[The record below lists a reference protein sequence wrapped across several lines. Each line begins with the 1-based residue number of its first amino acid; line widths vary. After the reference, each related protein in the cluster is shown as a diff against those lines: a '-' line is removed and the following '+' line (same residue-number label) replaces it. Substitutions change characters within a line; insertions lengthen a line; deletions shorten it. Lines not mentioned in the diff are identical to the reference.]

1 MWRAFQD
8 TLLCLPPTPDL
19 HGLSLSLLSFFSTTE
34 PLVVKARL
42 PLATGQSALL
52 FPFHDATSHLGP
64 LVRSWASLSAVCRLE
79 LEPKWLRNPQS
90 FGIPRKNIIRKCHPW
105 QFFFWVIWNRRKLIS
120 RLFRII
126 RGSFQLNPVNWTS
139 PICHGMQKVVLLQRT
154 LFIYT
159 YVRKSIHTA
168 YFLRLHNTMHIATLR
183 STDMRRMPPVR

>member
-1 MWRAFQD
+1 M
-8 TLLCLPPTPDL
+8 
-19 HGLSLSLLSFFSTTE
+19 
-34 PLVVKARL
+34 KARL

-52 FPFHDATSHLGP
+52 FPFHDATLHLGP

-79 LEPKWLRNPQS
+79 LGAKMATESTKLWDSQEEHNTKMSSLAVFLLGP
-90 FGIPRKNIIRKCHPW
+90 
-105 QFFFWVIWNRRKLIS
+105 IWNRRKLIS
-120 RLFRII
+120 HLFRII